1 MNPKKTIRSSKGMGK
16 NIVAIVGRPN
26 VGKSTLFNRIIG
38 ERDAIVDPKS
48 GVTRDRHYGQAEW
61 NGKKFIVIDTGG
73 YVPDSKDIFE
83 SAIREQVQIAIE
95 EADVIIFVVDAM
107 VGVTPIDVEIAKILR
122 QTKKK
127 VILAVNKIDNS
138 KLEFHSSQFY
148 ELGLG
153 EPFSISAIHGRKVG
167 DLLDEVVKDLV
178 ESTNEIDENRDQIK
192 VAIVGQP
199 NVGKSSFVNAILG
212 ENRIIVTDIPGTTRD
227 SIDTIFNY
235 NDTEFVLI
243 DTAGLRKRSKIRES
257 IEFYSAIRALKAIE
271 RCDVAVVMLDATCG
285 IERQDL
291 RIIGEAADLKK
302 GIIIAV
308 NKWDLIE
315 KNSNTALEYEHA
327 IKERLKVFDYVPVLF
342 VSAKTKQRIFKVLDL
357 AKIIYAERNK
367 RIKTSEL
374 NKVLFPIFKETPPPA
389 VSGKEIKIK
398 YVTQVRTSPPVFA
411 FFANLPDDIPEHYR
425 RFLENKIRENFG
437 FVGVPLTIVFK
448 KK

>member
-1 MNPKKTIRSSKGMGK
+1 MRK

-61 NGKKFIVIDTGG
+61 NGKEFTVIDTGG
-73 YVPDSKDIFE
+73 YVPESDDVFE
-83 SAIREQVQIAIE
+83 SAIREQVQIAID
-95 EADVIIFVVDAM
+95 EADVIVFLVDAM
-107 VGVTPIDVEIAKILR
+107 TGVTPIDVEIAKILR

-127 VILAVNKIDNS
+127 VILAVNKIDND
-138 KLEFHSSQFY
+138 KLELYSSQFY

-153 EPFSISAIHGRKVG
+153 EPFSISALHGRKVG
-167 DLLDEVVKDLV
+167 DFLDEVVKDFPETV
-178 ESTNEIDENRDQIK
+178 EETEESKSQIK

-199 NVGKSSFVNAILG
+199 NVGKSSFVNAVLG
-212 ENRIIVTDIPGTTRD
+212 ENRIIVTNIPGTTRD
-227 SIDTIFNY
+227 SIDTTFRY
-235 NDTEFVLI
+235 NDVEFVLI
-243 DTAGLRKRSKIRES
+243 DTAGLRKRSRIREN

-285 IERQDL
+285 LERQDL

-315 KNSNTALEYEHA
+315 KDSNTALEYEHA
-327 IKERLKVFDYVPVLF
+327 LKERLKVFDYVPVIF
-342 VSAKTKQRIFKVLDL
+342 ISAKTKQRIFKVLEL
-357 AKIIYAERNK
+357 AKVVYEERNK
-367 RIKTSEL
+367 RIATSKL
-374 NKVLFPIFKETPPPA
+374 NKVLFPIVKETPPPA

-398 YVTQVRTSPPVFA
+398 YVTQVKVAPPVFA
-411 FFANLPDDIPEHYR
+411 FFANFPDDIPEHYK
-425 RFLENKIRENFG
+425 RFLENKIREHFG
-437 FVGVPLTIVFK
+437 FIGVPVTIVFK

>member
-1 MNPKKTIRSSKGMGK
+1 MGK

-61 NGKKFIVIDTGG
+61 NGKKFTVIDTGG
-73 YVPDSKDIFE
+73 YVPDSDDVFE
-83 SAIREQVQIAIE
+83 SAIREQVQIAID
-95 EADVIIFVVDAM
+95 EADVIVFVVDAIT
-107 VGVTPIDVEIAKILR
+107 GVTPIDIEIAKILR

-127 VILAVNKIDNS
+127 VILAVNKIDND
-138 KLEFHSSQFY
+138 KLELYSSQFY

-153 EPFSISAIHGRKVG
+153 EPFSISALHGRKVG
-167 DLLDEVVKDLV
+167 DFLDEVVKDLPEKV
-178 ESTNEIDENRDQIK
+178 EETEEGKNRIK
-192 VAIVGQP
+192 VAVVGQP

-227 SIDTIFNY
+227 SIDTTFRY

-243 DTAGLRKRSKIRES
+243 DTAGLRRRSKIKES
-257 IEFYSAIRALKAIE
+257 IEFYSAIRALKSVE

-285 IERQDL
+285 LERQDL

-315 KNSNTALEYEHA
+315 KDSNTALEYEHA
-327 IKERLKVFDYVPVLF
+327 LKERLKVFDYVPILF
-342 VSAKTKQRIFKVLDL
+342 ISAKTKQRIFKVLDL
-357 AKIIYAERNK
+357 AKIVYDERNK
-367 RIKTSEL
+367 KIKTSEL
-374 NKVLFPIFKETPPPA
+374 NKVLFPIVKETPPPA

-398 YVTQVRTSPPVFA
+398 YVTQVKTAPPVFA
-411 FFANLPDDIPEHYR
+411 FFANFPDDIPEHYK
-425 RFLENKIRENFG
+425 RFLENKIREHFG
-437 FVGVPLTIVFK
+437 FIGVPVTIVFK

>member
-1 MNPKKTIRSSKGMGK
+1 MGK

-48 GVTRDRHYGQAEW
+48 GVTRDRHYGTAEW
-61 NGKKFIVIDTGG
+61 NGKKFTIIDTGG
-73 YVPDSKDIFE
+73 YVPDSDDIFE
-83 SAIREQVQIAIE
+83 SAIREQVQIAID
-95 EADVIIFVVDAM
+95 EADVIIFLVDALS
-107 VGVTPIDVEIAKILR
+107 GVTPIDIEIAKILR

-127 VILAVNKIDNS
+127 VILAVNKIDNE
-138 KLEFHSSQFY
+138 KLEILSSQFY

-153 EPFSISAIHGRKVG
+153 DPFPISAMHGRKVG
-167 DLLDEVVKDLV
+167 DFLDEVVKDFV
-178 ESTNEIDENRDQIK
+178 ESNGQEEENKNQIK

-199 NVGKSSFVNAILG
+199 NVGKSSFVNAVIG

-227 SIDTIFNY
+227 SIDTAFKY
-235 NDTEFVLI
+235 NDSEFILI
-243 DTAGLRKRSKIRES
+243 DTAGLRKKSKIKES

-285 IERQDL
+285 LERQDL
-291 RIIGEAADLKK
+291 RIIGEAAELKK

-308 NKWDLIE
+308 NKWDLVE

-327 IKERLKVFDYVPVLF
+327 LRERLKVFDYVPIIF
-342 VSAKTKQRIFKVLDL
+342 ISAKTKQRIFKVLDL
-357 AKIIYAERNK
+357 AKIVYEERNK

-374 NKVLFPIFKETPPPA
+374 NKVLFPIVKETPPPA

-398 YVTQVRTSPPVFA
+398 YVTQVKTSPPVFA
-411 FFANLPDDIPEHYR
+411 FFANFPDDIPEHYK
-425 RFLENKIRENFG
+425 RFLENKIRQHFG

>member
-1 MNPKKTIRSSKGMGK
+1 MGK

-48 GVTRDRHYGQAEW
+48 GVTRDRHYGSAEW
-61 NGKKFIVIDTGG
+61 NGRRFTIIDTGG
-73 YVPDSKDIFE
+73 YVPDSDDVFE
-83 SAIREQVQIAIE
+83 TAIREQVQIAIE
-95 EADVIIFVVDAM
+95 EADVIVFVVDA
-107 VGVTPIDVEIAKILR
+107 VTGVTPMDIEIAKILR
-122 QTKKK
+122 RSKKK
-127 VILAVNKIDNS
+127 VILAVNKIDNE
-138 KLEFHSSQFY
+138 KLEAHLLQFY

-153 EPFSISAIHGRKVG
+153 EPFAISALHGRKVG
-167 DLLDEVVKDLV
+167 DFLDEVVRDFPEETEELI
-178 ESTNEIDENRDQIK
+178 EENKNQIK

-212 ENRIIVTDIPGTTRD
+212 ENRVIVSDMPGTTRD
-227 SIDTIFNY
+227 SIDTVFEY
-235 NDTEFVLI
+235 NGTEFVLI
-243 DTAGLRKRSKIRES
+243 DTAGLKKRSKIKES
-257 IEFYSAIRALKAIE
+257 IEFYSAVRALKAIE

-285 IERQDL
+285 LERQDL

-315 KNSNTALEYEHA
+315 KDSNTALEYEHA
-327 IKERLKVFDYVPVLF
+327 LRSRLNVFDYVPILF
-342 VSAKTKQRIFKVLDL
+342 ISAKTKKRVFKVLEL
-357 AKIIYAERNK
+357 AKVVNDERNK

-374 NKVLFPIFKETPPPA
+374 NRVLFPIVKETPPPA

-398 YVTQVRTSPPVFA
+398 YVTQVKASPPVFA
-411 FFANLPDDIPEHYR
+411 FFANFPDDIPEHYK
-425 RFLENKIRENFG
+425 RFLENKIREHFG

>member
-1 MNPKKTIRSSKGMGK
+1 MGK

-61 NGKKFIVIDTGG
+61 NGKKFTVIDTGG
-73 YVPDSKDIFE
+73 YVPDSDDVFE
-83 SAIREQVQIAIE
+83 SAIREQVQIAID
-95 EADVIIFVVDAM
+95 EADVIVFVVDAIT
-107 VGVTPIDVEIAKILR
+107 GVTPIDIEIAKILR

-127 VILAVNKIDNS
+127 VILAVNKIDND
-138 KLEFHSSQFY
+138 KLELYSSQFY

-153 EPFSISAIHGRKVG
+153 EPFSISALHGRKVG
-167 DLLDEVVKDLV
+167 DFLDEVVKDLPEKV
-178 ESTNEIDENRDQIK
+178 EETEEGKNRIK
-192 VAIVGQP
+192 VAVVGQP

-227 SIDTIFNY
+227 SIDMTFRY

-243 DTAGLRKRSKIRES
+243 DTAGLRRRSKIKES
-257 IEFYSAIRALKAIE
+257 IEFYSAIRALKSVE

-285 IERQDL
+285 LERQDL

-315 KNSNTALEYEHA
+315 KDSNTALEYEHA
-327 IKERLKVFDYVPVLF
+327 LKERLKVFDYVPILF
-342 VSAKTKQRIFKVLDL
+342 ISAKTKQRIFKVLDL
-357 AKIIYAERNK
+357 AKIVYDERNK
-367 RIKTSEL
+367 KIKTSEL
-374 NKVLFPIFKETPPPA
+374 NKVLFPIVKETPPPA

-398 YVTQVRTSPPVFA
+398 YVTQVKTAPPVFA
-411 FFANLPDDIPEHYR
+411 FFANFPDDIPEHYK
-425 RFLENKIRENFG
+425 RFLENKIREHFG
-437 FVGVPLTIVFK
+437 FIGVPVTIVFK

>member
-1 MNPKKTIRSSKGMGK
+1 MGK

-48 GVTRDRHYGQAEW
+48 GVTRDRHYGSAEW
-61 NGKKFIVIDTGG
+61 NGRRFTIIDTGG
-73 YVPDSKDIFE
+73 YVPDSDDVFE
-83 SAIREQVQIAIE
+83 TAIREQVQIAIE
-95 EADVIIFVVDAM
+95 EADVIVFVVDA
-107 VGVTPIDVEIAKILR
+107 VTGVTPMDIEIAKILR
-122 QTKKK
+122 RSKKK
-127 VILAVNKIDNS
+127 VILAVNKIDNE
-138 KLEFHSSQFY
+138 KLEAHLLQFY

-153 EPFSISAIHGRKVG
+153 EPFAISALHGRKVG
-167 DLLDEVVKDLV
+167 DFLDEVVRDFPEETEELI
-178 ESTNEIDENRDQIK
+178 EENKNQIK

-212 ENRIIVTDIPGTTRD
+212 ENRVIVSDMPGTTRD
-227 SIDTIFNY
+227 SIDTVFEY
-235 NDTEFVLI
+235 NGTEFVLI
-243 DTAGLRKRSKIRES
+243 DTAGLKKRSKIKES
-257 IEFYSAIRALKAIE
+257 IEFYSAVRALKAIE

-285 IERQDL
+285 LERQDL

-315 KNSNTALEYEHA
+315 KDSNTALEYEHA
-327 IKERLKVFDYVPVLF
+327 LRSRLNVFDYVPILF
-342 VSAKTKQRIFKVLDL
+342 ISAKTRKRVFKVLEL
-357 AKIIYAERNK
+357 AKVVNDERNK

-374 NKVLFPIFKETPPPA
+374 NRVLFPIVKETPPPA

-398 YVTQVRTSPPVFA
+398 YVTQVKASPPVFA
-411 FFANLPDDIPEHYR
+411 FFANFPDDIPEHYK
-425 RFLENKIRENFG
+425 RFLENKIREHFG